1 MLIPRRRLS
10 FGSEHSNTRGIL
22 NFRALGSIYSTYS
35 SGAEQ
40 HLKHRSYVKFN
51 GVKNPNWLEAN
62 QLGIFQIGL
71 QISIQDYRE
80 EVQLAVRVALDLGP
94 PNCKS
99 SAVTARSCCLR
110 KVQRDFYLLR
120 RNLPVLDF

>member
-1 MLIPRRRLS
+1 MLIPRKRLS

-51 GVKNPNWLEAN
+51 EVKNPNWLEAN
-62 QLGIFQIGL
+62 QLALFQIGL

-80 EVQLAVRVALDLGP
+80 EVQLAVRVGLNLGP

-99 SAVTARSCCLR
+99 SVLTPRSRCLH
-110 KVQRDFYLLR
+110 KVQRDFCLLR
-120 RNLPVLDF
+120 INVLVVDF